1 MPRMPVVIFGETV
14 VAGAILFLSPLLK
27 STAPIAQLSLPL
39 RTEQHRTQQLK
50 QFGSTAGR
58 VLTAR
63 SSHPELSLSIEFG
76 GTPVAEPGSANFES
90 WMSISAQNGAVARA
104 GPLGRLSG
112 LLDRARC
119 YSTRW
124 FERSWC
130 SLRNKETLPACYSLS
145 ARRHAPGLTPTMRVK
160 CSVK

>member
-1 MPRMPVVIFGETV
+1 MPRMPIVIFGETV
-14 VAGAILFLSPLLK
+14 VPGAILFLSPLLK
-27 STAPIAQLSLPL
+27 STAPHCPALAPL

-50 QFGSTAGR
+50 QFGSTAGG
-58 VLTAR
+58 VLTVR

-76 GTPVAEPGSANFES
+76 GAPIAEPGSANLES
-90 WMSISAQNGAVARA
+90 WMSIAAQNGAVARA

-112 LLDRARC
+112 SLDRAQC
-119 YSTRW
+119 HSTRW
-124 FERSWC
+124 FERFWC